1 MEMSLKSVVLS
12 CLFGLTL
19 AQFPHSK
26 QMENMRKQ
34 FPIGSGLNVQRRV
47 DGNIV
52 LGTQNDGGDG
62 VPPLP
67 DFAAA
72 GIDSP
77 TRFDPSAVPSS
88 VDDQLSAINNEIGAL
103 NALEPA
109 VVVEPEEPG
118 FVDSIL
124 GDGAQSRIIESLQGW
139 VVSKAKSNPGCVER
153 FVCETYRTGETL
165 NGAPYLAFSLTNAAV
180 SFMVADMFDQS
191 VDLKE
196 ITKAARHGRTIGSCH
211 NMNCDVI
218 DSQLRNLESVFEI
231 VENFVTTIYNSVAGS
246 LPFR

>member
-1 MEMSLKSVVLS
+1 MSLKYVVLS

-34 FPIGSGLNVQRRV
+34 FPIGSGLNV
-47 DGNIV
+47 
-52 LGTQNDGGDG
+52 
-62 VPPLP
+62 
-67 DFAAA
+67 
-72 GIDSP
+72 
-77 TRFDPSAVPSS
+77 
-88 VDDQLSAINNEIGAL
+88 
-103 NALEPA
+103 
-109 VVVEPEEPG
+109 
-118 FVDSIL
+118 
-124 GDGAQSRIIESLQGW
+124 
-139 VVSKAKSNPGCVER
+139 
-153 FVCETYRTGETL
+153 
-165 NGAPYLAFSLTNAAV
+165 
-180 SFMVADMFDQS
+180 QS